1 LSTPFWAEPSERYP
15 GNLPDRADVLV
26 IGGGIAGTSLV
37 HHLGKRRFSAVLLER
52 GHLASGASGRNAG
65 FLLAGVADC
74 YAEAVR
80 IFGREKAREVWHIT
94 DENHD
99 RMLEAIERDDVGHRR
114 LGSATLASGD
124 EETVRLEE
132 SAQLLRDDGF
142 EAHWDGTRL
151 LNPRD
156 GEVNPAAIVGA
167 LARRAKRGAIREG
180 VDITSI
186 QSRGEEVS
194 VRAGELECR
203 AGVVIL
209 ATNAYTPQLLPQV
222 KIQPTRAQ
230 MLASAPVFKAVS
242 DMPTYSHFGYRY
254 WRQLPSGEVLIGGWR
269 DTAMEAELTYEAEPT
284 DEIQEHLDGQLAAM
298 SANAE
303 VTHRWAGIMG
313 FTESGLPLVGPVDG
327 MRNVYLCAGFNGHGM
342 GFAFMSAKQLVDSL

>member
-1 LSTPFWAEPSERYP
+1 MSAPFWKPPEERYP
-15 GNLPDRADVLV
+15 GSLPDRADVLV

-37 HHLGKRRFSAVLLER
+37 HHLAKRRISAVLVER
-52 GHLASGASGRNAG
+52 GQLASGASGRNAG

-99 RMLEAIERDDVGHRR
+99 RMLEAVERDDVGHRR

-124 EETVRLEE
+124 EEGARLEE

-142 EAHWDGTRL
+142 QAHWDGTRL

-156 GEVNPAAIVGA
+156 GEVNPAAMVGA
-167 LARRAKRGAIREG
+167 LARRARQGVIREG
-180 VDITSI
+180 VEVTSI
-186 QSRGEEVS
+186 QSRGGEVS

-203 AGVVIL
+203 AGVVVL
-209 ATNAYTPQLLPQV
+209 ATNAYTPELLPQV

-230 MLASAPVFKAVS
+230 MLASAPVARSVS
-242 DMPTYSHFGYRY
+242 DVPTYSHFGYRY

-269 DTAMEAELTYEAEPT
+269 DTAMEAEKTSEAEPS
-284 DEIQEHLDGQLAAM
+284 DEIQEHLEGQLEAM
-298 SANAE
+298 SPNSE

-313 FTESGLPLVGPVDG
+313 FTETGLPLVGPVDG

-342 GFAFMSAKQLVDSL
+342 GFAFMCAKQLVETI